1 MQCKEGVVT
10 LKVNKMKER
19 KEKKTMLKYFGR
31 IMIFVLVVVYSTT
44 GVFAK
49 QYTLNGSKVNLSS
62 NTLYLNG
69 ERFKGDEINPLN
81 INNRV
86 YIAVQDL
93 EKLVQSKVKWDKKK
107 EIINVIKDDK
117 HIQMKKG
124 DSYYKLNGN
133 KIPFDDGTKV
143 QIVNSRSMIP
153 LSFAIEEF
161 NLDYDYDSK
170 KKILYLN
177 QGKSL
182 FLDDEEG
189 QDISIETKSET
200 IQEVFEGLGETME
213 PKKEVP
219 QDLPEKIETPEKTEA
234 QENKPQEI
242 VAADKEIGKSPASE
256 KEIGHTAVPSEETQ
270 KNPASTTE
278 SVIENKE
285 STVEEKKEQ
294 EVPSSPVQ
302 EEKPKLQEVPVVKED
317 PVVPPV
323 TVKKGIVASKK
334 DGNKESLVFQ
344 FGDSYRYDTEING
357 NVISINFP
365 YMELSYR
372 LDELKTL
379 SFVDDMQVVS
389 DEEKDSTVASLFVRS
404 GINPS
409 SLKIEKNNRSVVIR
423 YVQQS
428 TVAPTTLSYKK
439 DRAHSIF
446 KIPVPQSSSVIEVSK
461 RENTFEAIIPKSVAK
476 LPLTRVNGSA
486 ADRMIHYY
494 EISSLDD
501 NKYKVEVS
509 LKDRVEYHV
518 LSDGSDGSF
527 TVRFN
532 KGNHTPPKILIDP
545 GHGGKDSGAVKNGLK
560 EKELNMEVCSFLVPS
575 LRELGYDV
583 VTTRDDDSYPTLD
596 DRANLANQVDAD
608 LFISIHHNSA
618 SRTAVKGMEF
628 YYYSSADS
636 KKFATLTE
644 KHLIG
649 ATGAANRGVKN
660 AKFLV
665 IRKTHMPAVLLE
677 LGFMTNVSEAQ
688 QLADP
693 NYQKTMS
700 DALVAAINEYF
711 GR

>member
-213 PKKEVP
+213 PKKEAP

-389 DEEKDSTVASLFVRS
+389 DEEKDSTVATLFVRS

-409 SLKIEKNNRSVVIR
+409 SLKIEKK
-423 YVQQS
+423 QQ
-428 TVAPTTLSYKK
+428 KCCN
-439 DRAHSIF
+439 SIC
-446 KIPVPQSSSVIEVSK
+446 
-461 RENTFEAIIPKSVAK
+461 
-476 LPLTRVNGSA
+476 A
-486 ADRMIHYY
+486 AVYCGT
-494 EISSLDD
+494 D
-501 NKYKVEVS
+501 N
-509 LKDRVEYHV
+509 L
-518 LSDGSDGSF
+518 
-527 TVRFN
+527 
-532 KGNHTPPKILIDP
+532 IL
-545 GHGGKDSGAVKNGLK
+545 
-560 EKELNMEVCSFLVPS
+560 
-575 LRELGYDV
+575 
-583 VTTRDDDSYPTLD
+583 
-596 DRANLANQVDAD
+596 
-608 LFISIHHNSA
+608 
-618 SRTAVKGMEF
+618 
-628 YYYSSADS
+628 
-636 KKFATLTE
+636 
-644 KHLIG
+644 
-649 ATGAANRGVKN
+649 
-660 AKFLV
+660 
-665 IRKTHMPAVLLE
+665 
-677 LGFMTNVSEAQ
+677 
-688 QLADP
+688 
-693 NYQKTMS
+693 
-700 DALVAAINEYF
+700 
-711 GR
+711 